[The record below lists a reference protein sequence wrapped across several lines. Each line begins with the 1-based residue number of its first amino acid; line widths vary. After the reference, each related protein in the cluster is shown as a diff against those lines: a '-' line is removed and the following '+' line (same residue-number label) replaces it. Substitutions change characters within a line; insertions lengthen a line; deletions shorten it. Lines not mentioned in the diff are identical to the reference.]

1 MLYCTCALSL
11 LRACAPG
18 VDVGLHANTPLGV
31 CWQSTF
37 PTHPHTHTHTHSHA
51 TPPHCTVHHRV
62 QWGVHVRNDGQ
73 ELCCHCR
80 RHSPR
85 HPGACIPPCLCPR
98 HCLPC
103 LVWNATDGGQ
113 SKPPLSSQPQSPCIL
128 HLSLATSAMKGGA
141 FACAVCSWAVLH
153 LRSRSAAQTAPS
165 MPLVHFTQRTVHSP
179 CCTGVQHTVM
189 SIHHLLCAHTRYPRS
204 NARSSHWHGTQAQTV
219 SCDFQKIFRMG
230 KRLMVG
236 LPGLATDVLTV

>member
-1 MLYCTCALSL
+1 LGWCGVGWGWVGCVWLPLVTARDLECFTARALC
-11 LRACAPG
+11 CAPTSL
-18 VDVGLHANTPLGV
+18 VWMWACTPTHNLLGV
-31 CWQSTF
+31 CWQCTF
-37 PTHPHTHTHTHSHA
+37 PTPHTHTHTHSHA

-103 LVWNATDGGQ
+103 LVWNATGQ

-128 HLSLATSAMKGGA
+128 HLSLATSVMKGGA

-165 MPLVHFTQRTVHSP
+165 MPLSGTRDFTQRTVQFSLLHRYR
-179 CCTGVQHTVM
+179 CTAHRHVHTPPPVCT
-189 SIHHLLCAHTRYPRS
+189 HP
-204 NARSSHWHGTQAQTV
+204 
-219 SCDFQKIFRMG
+219 
-230 KRLMVG
+230 
-236 LPGLATDVLTV
+236 LPSL